1 MPSPRAN
8 VAGGV
13 KRRAGGASGG
23 GGGGGGRGRAKGGKG
38 DRAAADGRVRLHR
51 YMADLGVAS
60 RRACESLIASG
71 EVSVNGELVTAHPVF
86 IDPVHDRVEVS
97 GRPLPRARS
106 GAGGS
111 VNAELPAGLTRR
123 KIYVML
129 NKPTHTL
136 TTSRDEPEYEG
147 DRRTVMDLV
156 KHPTGARLYPVGR
169 LDYET
174 RGLVL
179 LTNDGDLANR
189 LTHPKFGVH
198 KSYEA
203 VVKGRLED
211 DQIAELEKGIYLAE
225 RREGQT
231 VGAKRTARAELEIV
245 RRDRERTILRV
256 TLREGRNR
264 QVRRMLAGVGHPVKK
279 LTRVGMG
286 PLKLSRCAPG
296 EWRELDAGELRAL
309 RRAAS
314 AADRAAKA
322 GVSDGEGT
330 TVKKRASSG
339 GAGGAGGA
347 GDRRGS
353 SRASGGQRQGRGGAG
368 GAR

>member
-1 MPSPRAN
+1 
-8 VAGGV
+8 
-13 KRRAGGASGG
+13 
-23 GGGGGGRGRAKGGKG
+23 
-38 DRAAADGRVRLHR
+38 VRLHR

-60 RRACESLIASG
+60 RRACEALIATG

-86 IDPVHDRVEVS
+86 IDPAVDRVEVS
-97 GRPLPRARS
+97 GRPLPRARVGKKQ

-136 TTSRDEPEYEG
+136 TTAKDEPEYAG

-156 KHPTGARLYPVGR
+156 RHPSGARLYPVGR

-189 LTHPKFGVH
+189 LTHPKYGVH

-225 RREGQT
+225 RREGMT

-245 RRDRERTILRV
+245 RRDRERTILRI

-279 LTRVGMG
+279 LTRVAMG
-286 PLKLSRCAPG
+286 PLMLSKCASG
-296 EWRELDAGELRAL
+296 EWRELDAREVRML

-314 AADRAAKA
+314 AGDRVAKSGGGLGGGDEGGVRARAA
-322 GVSDGEGT
+322 
-330 TVKKRASSG
+330 RG
-339 GAGGAGGA
+339 GAARGGSVGG
-347 GDRRGS
+347 
-353 SRASGGQRQGRGGAG
+353 SGGRGGVSGRELG
-368 GAR
+368 GASRGGSR